1 MRQQSPVSASSID
14 RRKPRG
20 PEVSGR
26 AACTVIVALAVVIAN
41 GRRNDA
47 QVVVPP
53 SPSLDVRVPAAPTPV
68 RIAGKWHLAYE
79 LHITNYR
86 TVDVSLTRVDAIGGD
101 RGAPLLA
108 SYEDQELAGR
118 LARVGARPDS
128 PDKRGISAGVQ
139 VVVFLWLDLGD
150 AVSVPDLIRH
160 RISYRVAGPTTA
172 KEIATI
178 EAGIADVRHDSP
190 AVLAAPLQGGPW
202 AALYDPSS
210 VQGHRRAL
218 FAIDGRARIPA
229 RFAIDWVK
237 VTDDGRTFHSDRSI
251 PSKYFGYAA
260 DVLAVADGIVA
271 SAVDRFLE
279 PTSPISLENEAGNY
293 IAIDIGGGR
302 FAFFEHLQP
311 RSVRVKVGDR
321 VRVGDALARV
331 GASGSV
337 FSGPHLHFHVSDAN
351 SPLGAE
357 GLPFV
362 FRAFDV
368 LGAFDS
374 LDAFAA
380 GMPWSLVRGVTGA
393 RRLEMPP
400 AQAVLRF

>member
-1 MRQQSPVSASSID
+1 VSF
-14 RRKPRG
+14 
-20 PEVSGR
+20 R
-26 AACTVIVALAVVIAN
+26 AVCTVIVALAVVIAS

-53 SPSLDVRVPAAPTPV
+53 FASLDVRVPAAPTPV

-86 TVDVSLTRVDAIGGD
+86 TVDVSLTRIDAIGGD
-101 RGAPLLA
+101 RGAPPLA
-108 SYEDQELAGR
+108 SYEDQELARR

-128 PDKRGISAGVQ
+128 SDKRSIGAGMHL
-139 VVVFLWLDLGD
+139 VVFVGLDL
-150 AVSVPDLIRH
+150 AEAIPVPSVIRH
-160 RISYRVAGPTTA
+160 RVSYRVVGAATGE
-172 KEIATI
+172 EIATI
-178 EAGIADVRHDSP
+178 EAGVADVRHDSP
-190 AVLAAPLQGGPW
+190 VVLAAPLRGGLW

-210 VQGHRRAL
+210 VGGHRRAL

-237 VTDDGRTFHSDRSI
+237 VTDEGRAFHDDRSI
-251 PSKYFGYAA
+251 PANYYGYGA

-271 SAVDRFLE
+271 SAVDRFPE
-279 PTSPISLENEAGNY
+279 PTSPISLDNEAGNY

-302 FAFFEHLQP
+302 FAFYEHLQP
-311 RSVRVKVGDR
+311 RSLRVKVGDR
-321 VRVGDALARV
+321 VRTGDALARV

-337 FSGPHLHFHVSDAN
+337 FSGPHLHFHVGDAN

-362 FRAFDV
+362 LRAFDV
-368 LGAFDS
+368 LGSFES
-374 LDAFAA
+374 LEAFAA
-380 GMPWSLVRGVTGA
+380 GMPWSTVRGITGA

>member
-1 MRQQSPVSASSID
+1 M
-14 RRKPRG
+14 
-20 PEVSGR
+20 SGR
-26 AACTVIVALAVVIAN
+26 AVRSTVIVALTVVIAN

-53 SPSLDVRVPAAPTPV
+53 TASLDVRVPAAPTPV
-68 RIAGKWHLAYE
+68 KVAGRWHLAYE

-86 TVDVSLTRVDAIGGD
+86 TVEVALTHIDVIGGD
-101 RGAPLLA
+101 RGAVLLA
-108 SYEDQELAGR
+108 SYEDRELASR
-118 LARVGARPDS
+118 LARVGTRPDS
-128 PDKRGISAGVQ
+128 SDKRSIGAGMH
-139 VVVFLWLDLGD
+139 VVVFVWLDLAD
-150 AVSVPDLIRH
+150 AISVPDVIRH
-160 RISYRVAGPTTA
+160 RISYRVVGPATE
-172 KEIATI
+172 EIATI

-190 AVLAAPLQGGPW
+190 VVLAAPLRSGPW

-210 VQGHRRAL
+210 VGGHRRAL

-237 VTDDGRTFHSDRSI
+237 VTDEGRAFHGDRSI
-251 PSKYFGYAA
+251 PANHYGYGA

-271 SAVDRFLE
+271 SAVDRFSE

-302 FAFFEHLQP
+302 FAFYEHLQP
-311 RSVRVKVGDR
+311 QSVRVKAGDR
-321 VRVGDALARV
+321 VRVGEVLARI

-362 FRAFDV
+362 FRAFDL
-368 LGAFDS
+368 LGAFES

-380 GMPWSLVRGVTGA
+380 GMPWSPVRGVTGA
-393 RRLEMPP
+393 RRFEMPP

>member
-1 MRQQSPVSASSID
+1 VSF
-14 RRKPRG
+14 
-20 PEVSGR
+20 R
-26 AACTVIVALAVVIAN
+26 AACTVIVALAAVIAN

-53 SPSLDVRVPAAPTPV
+53 SASLDVRVAAAPTPV

-86 TVDVSLTRVDAIGGD
+86 TVEVALTHIDVIGGD
-101 RGAPLLA
+101 RGASPLA
-108 SYEDQELAGR
+108 SYEDQELTRR

-128 PDKRGISAGVQ
+128 SDKRGIGAGIH
-139 VVVFLWLDLGD
+139 VVVFVWLDLGD
-150 AVSVPDLIRH
+150 AVSAPSVIRH
-160 RISYRVAGPTTA
+160 RISYRVAAPATGE
-172 KEIATI
+172 EIATI
-178 EAGIADVRHDSP
+178 EAGIANVRHDSP
-190 AVLAAPLQGGPW
+190 VVLAAPLRGGPW

-210 VQGHRRAL
+210 VGGHRRAL

-237 VTDDGRTFHSDRSI
+237 VTDDGRAFHDDRSI
-251 PSKYFGYAA
+251 PSNYYGYGA
-260 DVLAVADGIVA
+260 DVLVVADGIVA
-271 SAVDRFLE
+271 SAVDRFPE
-279 PTSPISLENEAGNY
+279 PTTPISLENEAGNY
-293 IAIDIGGGR
+293 IAIDIGEGR
-302 FAFFEHLQP
+302 FAFYEHLQP
-311 RSVRVKVGDR
+311 QSVRVKVGDR
-321 VRVGDALARV
+321 VRVGDVLARV

-368 LGAFDS
+368 LGAFES

-380 GMPWSLVRGVTGA
+380 GMPWSPVRGDTGA